1 MKLTDETRFNDII
14 NFPTNSFRILSNYV
28 FFGTVENLER
38 EFLNMFSAYSDIIN
52 QLIVFRTFSTQPLMR
67 SFFRLYLPY

>member
-1 MKLTDETRFNDII
+1 
-14 NFPTNSFRILSNYV
+14 
-28 FFGTVENLER
+28 
-38 EFLNMFSAYSDIIN
+38 MFSAYSDIIN